1 MTAKQRNNAKS
12 IVQRDSIRLVAVFL
26 VGLLVGVSLGYFL
39 SIPSQQKVAPQKTV
53 TVPIGALVELT
64 GDLESYGKRDQRA
77 LELAVEDINAFAEQV
92 GSPFRFRLVVEDTG
106 TNPEQARAK
115 IQALAA
121 QGVQAVT
128 GLEASSEVSQ
138 VKQFADANK
147 IVVVSVGSTAISLSI
162 AGDYIFRVVPN
173 DAYQGRALA
182 RLVFDSGFR
191 GAAVIYR
198 NDAWGKGLF
207 DAFSARFRE
216 LGGRVEG
223 VAYDPNAQDVSGE
236 VARLADIASKLG
248 PATAVV
254 LISFED
260 DGIRVVQAAA
270 QNPTLSKLKWFG
282 TDGVA
287 LSTKLSDQV
296 GEQLVAL
303 GGLPCTIFQPAS
315 NPQQLQ
321 FIEKFKSRFKEYPHS
336 YAMNAYDAAWLIALS
351 VMATGQYS
359 GEAIARALPTIAQHY
374 YGVTGNT
381 ALDQTGDRAAG
392 DYAIWAVIK
401 TPAGYNWTQIAV
413 YSSQTDTITRV

>member
-1 MTAKQRNNAKS
+1 MSQQVP
-12 IVQRDSIRLVAVFL
+12 VQKKREVIKLFAVLVI
-26 VGLLVGVSLGYFL
+26 GLLVGVSIGYL
-39 SIPSQQKVAPQKTV
+39 IAPRPSTPAQKLTTTV
-53 TVPIGALVELT
+53 LIGALLPLT
-64 GDLESYGKRDQRA
+64 GDLSSFGKRNQRA

-121 QGVQAVT
+121 QGVQAVV
-128 GLEASSEVSQ
+128 GPMASSEVSQ

-147 IVVVSVGSTAISLSI
+147 IVVISQSSTAPSLSI

-282 TDGVA
+282 TDGTSGSSKMA
-287 LSTKLSDQV
+287 QQI
-296 GEQLVAL
+296 GEQLVTL
-303 GGLPCTIFQPAS
+303 GGLVSTVFQPGKNS
-315 NPQQLQ
+315 LQ
-321 FIEKFKSRFKEYPHS
+321 ENFKAKFKSRFGEDPDAYS
-336 YAMNAYDAAWLIALS
+336 MNAYDAAWLIALS

-392 DYAIWAVIK
+392 DYAAWKVVKTDKGYEWVLVAIYSLATDSW
-401 TPAGYNWTQIAV
+401 TPAG
-413 YSSQTDTITRV
+413 SGG